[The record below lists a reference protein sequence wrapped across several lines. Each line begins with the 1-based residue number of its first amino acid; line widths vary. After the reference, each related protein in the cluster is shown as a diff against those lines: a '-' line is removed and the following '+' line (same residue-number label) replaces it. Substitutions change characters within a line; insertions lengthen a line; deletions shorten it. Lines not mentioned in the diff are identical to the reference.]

1 MAIEGHPGRVLMVT
15 VTSGHDLSA
24 RFAKS
29 KAELK
34 VYDQEFAFHAWE
46 QMGRPADVAPDDLRM
61 LEADA
66 FIESG
71 VNVSNRRNKAVKA
84 FLESS
89 TCDWLW
95 FVDSDQVFPPDT
107 LHRMVATAAANDVK
121 ILGAVIPIITSTGL
135 MGNVFVDH
143 PESIT
148 HVVLNPFNEEFGE
161 PGPKEFAA
169 TGAGCLLIH
178 RDVLQAMHDT
188 YGDHL
193 SYFYEDRRPG
203 ASGENRWMG
212 EDLTF
217 CLNAR
222 DLGFRVVVDTSISVG
237 HHKGNRTWWAE
248 EIPDH
253 MIEPESLEGN
263 DKVWFGTDTPIG
275 VTAVIPVKDKLELTK
290 HVVEQ
295 LRADEGVNLIVILDN
310 GSTDGTREW
319 LAEEEQNDI
328 YGLDMAGKNI
338 HEMWNRGMDISFQE
352 RPDNTAVAIL
362 NNDLDLGKLAMSEC
376 AKALAVQP
384 VLAAVCPNYDGRQIP
399 PGGVVTTTEICA
411 GRYDGTGGLAG
422 FAMVLA
428 RDFAEMYRFP
438 EEFAWWYGDN
448 DLVLTAQKQG
458 RKLGIVGAAT
468 VEHLDGGG
476 QTGDWMDPEVQEVLE
491 ADRQAFL
498 AKWAAP

>member
-1 MAIEGHPGRVLMVT
+1 MVT

-34 VYDQEFAFHAWE
+34 VYDNEFAINAWH
-46 QMGRPADVAPDDLRM
+46 QMGEPEGTSPMDLQM
-61 LEADA
+61 LESDA
-66 FIESG
+66 YIESG

-89 TCDWLW
+89 TADWLW

-107 LHRMVATAAANDVK
+107 MHRMVATAAANDVK

-135 MGNVFVDH
+135 MSNVFIDND
-143 PESIT
+143 EAIT
-148 HVVLNPFNEEFGE
+148 HVVLDPFNEDFGE

-169 TGAGCLLIH
+169 TGCGCLLIH
-178 RDVLQAMHDT
+178 RDVLQAMHDEF
-188 YGDHL
+188 GDHL
-193 SYFYEDRRPG
+193 SYFYEDRRPNK
-203 ASGENRWMG
+203 AGETKWMG

-222 DLGFRVVVDTSISVG
+222 EFGYRVVVDTSISVG

-263 DKVWFGTDTPIG
+263 DKVWFGTDIPIK
-275 VTAVIPVKDKLELTK
+275 VAAVIPVKDKLELTK

-295 LRADEGVNLIVILDN
+295 LKADPGVGPIIVCDN
-310 GSTDGTREW
+310 GSTDGTADW
-319 LAEEEQNDI
+319 LAEQS
-328 YGLDMAGKNI
+328 GLEAVTIPEHNI
-338 HEMWNRGMDISFQE
+338 HEMWNYGIESALAD
-352 RPDNTAVAIL
+352 PDVTAIAIL
-362 NNDLDLGKLAMSEC
+362 NNDLDFGPLSMTEC
-376 AKALAVQP
+376 AKALTVQP
-384 VLAAVCPNYDGRQIP
+384 TLAAVCPNYDGRTIP

-428 RDFAEMYRFP
+428 RDFAETYRFP
-438 EEFAWWYGDN
+438 EDCTWWYGDN

-476 QTGDWMDPEVQEVLE
+476 QTGDWMSNEMREITE
-491 ADRQAFL
+491 ADRQVFM
-498 AKWAAP
+498 AKWSAP